1 MSETNIIRSKES
13 NTETTIIYIS
23 TYYDKII
30 L

>member
-1 MSETNIIRSKES
+1 MSETNVIRSKES
-13 NTETTIIYIS
+13 NTEINIIYIS